1 MPGFK
6 FFSVSENHRINNWWI
21 SPYLSYFQKIQT
33 VSDQGQS
40 WERKYYYGIGVS
52 GGKKMYLS
60 RNQRWFLDLGF
71 GFSFNAF
78 LDESIFSETEWEDKF
93 INIALLPRLILQF
106 GWKF

>member
-1 MPGFK
+1 
-6 FFSVSENHRINNWWI
+6 
-21 SPYLSYFQKIQT
+21 
-33 VSDQGQS
+33 
-40 WERKYYYGIGVS
+40 
-52 GGKKMYLS
+52 MYLS